1 MATGGALHRP
11 QWWQATPP
19 FSLLDNLRDLS
30 LATYGSC
37 KKHHIAFSPLMPLAH
52 TRGAWPAVTCTGST
66 QSPVNQARG
75 FLLPVACIGTAPP
88 SERPQSLLHAHAQE
102 VTYRVHPSSSRPP
115 QRRHFASP
123 AGPDLLLGSLCHGVL
138 LRSPYHTIPP
148 PVAHCSLALRLF
160 LHSRPQS
167 SPQD

>member
-1 MATGGALHRP
+1 MVLGCSALFCFVLFSTPEVTVATGGALHRP

-102 VTYRVHPSSSRPP
+102 VTYRVHALPNEGTLPLLRVRTFSWVPSAMV
-115 QRRHFASP
+115 FYSP
-123 AGPDLLLGSLCHGVL
+123 A
-138 LRSPYHTIPP
+138 HTTPFP
-148 PVAHCSLALRLF
+148 HPWHTA
-160 LHSRPQS
+160 P
-167 SPQD
+167 